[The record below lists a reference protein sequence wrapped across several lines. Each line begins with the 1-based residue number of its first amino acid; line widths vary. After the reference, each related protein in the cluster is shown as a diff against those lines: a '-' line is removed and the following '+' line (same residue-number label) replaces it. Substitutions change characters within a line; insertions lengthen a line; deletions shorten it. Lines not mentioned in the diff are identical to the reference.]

1 MNSLTI
7 DVADAQTKLQELL
20 TLAMQGNEVVIAANQ
35 VPLVKLVPVR
45 KRPQRRVAGLHR
57 GALKMRDDF
66 NEPLPDEFWL
76 GKA

>member
-1 MNSLTI
+1 MNTFTV
-7 DVADAQTKLQELL
+7 DVVDAQAQLQELL
-20 TLAMQGNEVVIAANQ
+20 TLAMQGNEIVIAANQ
-35 VPLVKLVPVR
+35 VPLVKLVPIR

-57 GALKMRDDF
+57 GVLRMRDDF